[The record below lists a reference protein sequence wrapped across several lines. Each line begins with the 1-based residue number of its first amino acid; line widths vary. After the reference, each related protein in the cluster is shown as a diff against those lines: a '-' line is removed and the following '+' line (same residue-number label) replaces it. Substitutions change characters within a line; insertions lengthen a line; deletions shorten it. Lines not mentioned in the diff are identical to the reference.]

1 MDCLY
6 TFTQNPITFYS
17 CGNLVSPGG
26 FLHQRRT
33 LHCHVLIYVLEGTL
47 SITANGHA
55 REVAPGEYI
64 FLRSEEEHFGHAA
77 SSGKLSYLWMH
88 FDTHTPWSRISS
100 EEGIRIYDSCTYLF
114 PEYGR
119 GSTDFPLLS
128 GDLMQWY
135 RKGTA
140 VAEKALPQTA
150 SLLLFHL
157 TSAFLDRRE
166 SRPLTL
172 TGMSNCFPLIFASV
186 FFSSIQSS
194 GSPCSHAGIRSASS
208 SCFPS
213 STVTAKLTAQR
224 EVWL

>member
-1 MDCLY
+1 MTFRTLGYRNIDSRPNLWYKGIRSEEISHGLPVYLY
-6 TFTQNPITFYS
+6 PKS
-17 CGNLVSPGG
+17 HNLLLLRQSGKS
-26 FLHQRRT
+26 RRVPAPAA

-100 EEGIRIYDSCTYLF
+100 DESIPLYDSCTYLF

-119 GSTDFPLLS
+119 GSTDFPLLF

-172 TGMSNCFPLIFASV
+172 TPVIVAVKEYIRTNC
-186 FFSSIQSS
+186 
-194 GSPCSHAGIRSASS
+194 H
-208 SCFPS
+208 
-213 STVTAKLTAQR
+213 TALTPYG
-224 EVWL
+224 